1 MRARISKGGARGACA
16 GGERKVLALASF
28 LVFFLGGPE
37 RDMGIF
43 EGRECKGDCEKLGN
57 AFVLGWSGE
66 GVLRVL

>member
-1 MRARISKGGARGACA
+1 M
-16 GGERKVLALASF
+16 LALASF